1 MWTLFP
7 IQPGLKRPALKGD
20 WRQHG
25 SSDPD
30 QIEVWRD
37 AGYDLAVDC
46 EASGLLVVDV
56 DGEVG
61 LATAAG
67 MDLPPTY
74 TMQTPRGGKH
84 LYYRGTGPSSVQKLG
99 RKIDTRGKGGYVIW
113 EGPGYELIDQQPV
126 APIPGWVVPAL
137 NIHKDRKLALTDQ
150 ADLPL
155 NVRRAI
161 NYLTVLR
168 PVVQGDGA
176 DARTFEVAAALRD
189 LGLSEE
195 KAIEL
200 MLEHYDCQPQ
210 DDRFEAFIER
220 KVTNAWSY
228 GQNEEGAQAFNF
240 EPTTRF
246 AGVAPEVAG
255 LPAEADEDEDDPY
268 RPWRPSELLL
278 RPPPQFYFPGIIPKE
293 SVGALI
299 APSDSGK
306 SFFALHCGLTL
317 ATGIE
322 GMGRRAGAPQD
333 VLYIPMEGSRDISHN
348 RLPAWQQ
355 KHGVSQEL
363 IDRMRVVENFPDVLD
378 GERVARL
385 VQRQRDEGL
394 AVEMLLIDTYGRAM
408 GEADLD
414 ENKAAEVRRFV
425 RQMERIKRLM
435 GCTVLLIHHT
445 AKDKSN
451 TSAGSYA
458 LQADCDFWMSVE
470 TSWEVRAMAVSCGKM
485 KGAARFDPLYFDV
498 QNTAHSLTLSGIL
511 PNEYKALT
519 QVDDAFSPRAVQA
532 ALAKAKAYGEA
543 GAITAHVLAS
553 YLYVAGVEEPEL
565 EMQAKQDRI
574 ARKLTAMGKGR
585 FEHLVTAKGW
595 HLPE

>member
-1 MWTLFP
+1 M
-7 IQPGLKRPALKGD
+7 
-20 WRQHG
+20 HG
-25 SSDPD
+25 STDPS
-30 QIEVWRD
+30 QIEAWRD

-46 EASGLLVVDV
+46 GASGLLVVDL
-56 DGEVG
+56 DGEDG
-61 LATAAG
+61 LATAAD

-74 TMQTPRGGKH
+74 TMQTPRGGQH
-84 LYYRGTGPSSVQKLG
+84 LYYSGVGTTSVQKLG
-99 RKIDTRGKGGYVIW
+99 YKVDTRGTGGYVVW
-113 EGPGYELIDQQPV
+113 EGPGYEPV
-126 APIPGWVVPAL
+126 DERPLAMLPEWIVPAL
-137 NIHKDRKLALTDQ
+137 NVRQDRKSSTGAEL
-150 ADLPL
+150 DLPA
-155 NVRRAI
+155 NISRALS
-161 NYLTVLR
+161 YLSVIK
-168 PVVQGDGA
+168 PVVQGKGA

-189 LGLSEE
+189 QGISEE
-195 KAIEL
+195 KSIEL

-220 KVTNAWSY
+220 KVHNAWTY
-228 GQNEEGAQAFNF
+228 GQNEEGAQAFDF
-240 EPTTRF
+240 DPVTRF
-246 AGVAPEVAG
+246 AGIAPAPPPSI
-255 LPAEADEDEDDPY
+255 PAEDPY
-268 RPWRPSELLL
+268 RPWKPSELLL
-278 RPPPQFYFPGIIPKE
+278 RPPPEFYFPGIIPKE

-322 GMGRRAGAPQD
+322 GMGRAAGSPRD

-363 IDRMRVVENFPDVLD
+363 IDRMRIVENFPDVLD
-378 GERVARL
+378 GDRVGQL
-385 VQRQRDEGL
+385 LQRQRDAGL
-394 AVEMLLIDTYGRAM
+394 DIELLLVDTYGRAM

-458 LQADCDFWMSVE
+458 LQADCDFWISIE
-470 TSWEVRAMAVSCGKM
+470 TAWEVRAMAVSCGKM

-498 QNTAHSLTLSGIL
+498 QDTANSLTLSGIL
-511 PNEYKALT
+511 PNEYKTLT
-519 QVDDAFSPRAVQA
+519 QVDDVFSPRMIQA

-543 GAITAHVLAS
+543 GAITAYVLAS
-553 YLYVAGVEEPEL
+553 YLYVARVEEPEL
-565 EMQAKQDRI
+565 EVQAKLDRI
-574 ARKLTAMGKGR
+574 ARKLQALGKGR
-585 FEHLVTAKGW
+585 YEHLVSVKGW
-595 HLPE
+595 SLPE

>member
-7 IQPGLKRPALKGD
+7 IQPGTKKPALSGD
-20 WRQHG
+20 WRQHA
-25 SSDPD
+25 SSNPD
-30 QIEVWRD
+30 QIEAWRD

-46 EASGLLVVDV
+46 EASGLLVVDL
-56 DGEVG
+56 DGTEG
-61 LATAAG
+61 LSTAAS

-84 LYYRGTGPSSVQKLG
+84 LYYIGVGPSTVQKLG
-99 RKIDTRGKGGYVIW
+99 IKVDTRGTGGYVVW
-113 EGPGYELIDQQPV
+113 EAPSYELIDECPA
-126 APIPGWVVPAL
+126 APLPEWIVPAL
-137 NIHKDRKLALTDQ
+137 NIRKDRKPTLIDGL
-150 ADLPL
+150 DLEA
-155 NVRRAI
+155 NVRRARA
-161 NYLTVLR
+161 YLIIRKPAIEGEGGNDHTY
-168 PVVQGDGA
+168 QTA
-176 DARTFEVAAALRD
+176 QALRD
-189 LGLSEE
+189 QGISELM
-195 KAIEL
+195 ALEL
-200 MLEHYDCQPQ
+200 MLE
-210 DDRFEAFIER
+210 EWNER
-220 KVTNAWSY
+220 CLPPWPVDELATVIHNAWAY
-228 GQNEEGAQAFNF
+228 GQNEEGAQAFDF
-240 EPTTRF
+240 DPKTRF
-246 AGVAPEVAG
+246 AGI
-255 LPAEADEDEDDPY
+255 AEGERIAEDDPY

-278 RPPPQFYFPGIIPKE
+278 RPPPEFYFPGIIPKE

-322 GMGRRAGAPQD
+322 GMGRAAGQPKD

-355 KHGVSQEL
+355 KHGVAQEAL
-363 IDRMRVVENFPDVLD
+363 DRLRIVENFPNVLD
-378 GERVARL
+378 GERVGRL
-385 VQRQRDEGL
+385 IQRQRDEGL
-394 AVEMLLIDTYGRAM
+394 DVDMLLVDTYGRAM

-458 LQADCDFWMSVE
+458 LQADCDFWISIE
-470 TSWEVRAMAVSCGKM
+470 TAWEVRAMAVSCGKM

-498 QNTAHSLTLSGIL
+498 QNTASSLTLSGLL
-511 PNEYKALT
+511 PNEYKSLT
-519 QVDDAFSPRAVQA
+519 QVDDAFSPRVVQA
-532 ALAKAKAYGEA
+532 ALAKAKAFGA
-543 GAITAHVLAS
+543 AAITAHVLAS

-565 EMQAKQDRI
+565 EVQAKLDRI
-574 ARKLTAMGKGR
+574 ARKLSALGKGR
-585 FEHLVTAKGW
+585 YEHLVTAKGW
-595 HLPE
+595 ALPE